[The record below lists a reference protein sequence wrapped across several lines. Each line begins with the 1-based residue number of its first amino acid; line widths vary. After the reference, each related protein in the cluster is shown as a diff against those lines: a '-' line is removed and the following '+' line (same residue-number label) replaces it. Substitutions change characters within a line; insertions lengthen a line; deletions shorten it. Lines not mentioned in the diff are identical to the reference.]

1 LSGTT
6 WENFPGRQL
15 GFTLSDK
22 RAKSLSGLS
31 SQCVVVFA
39 SYRRADCIFGL
50 TSQHPACLR
59 INALAVETITA
70 PKASQRYNWFMH
82 HLSVILK

>member
-50 TSQHPACLR
+50 TSQHPACL
-59 INALAVETITA
+59 LANCTRCQNHDGPMFIKEL
-70 PKASQRYNWFMH
+70 SQR
-82 HLSVILK
+82 